1 METTLHILNIL
12 ATKEVI
18 RHESRE
24 YGSMV
29 VTRGVVTY
37 TLDEAEGLIIVV
49 NVNEE
54 AELGTNELRFNIEV
68 MKTVQVNEEGD
79 AVYERTPLPNVDVD
93 IVSNSNTG
101 EVESMKSNS
110 STSTIT
116 SEKYFKY
123 AGIMLAFVH
132 HVALNGIDVTD

>member
-1 METTLHILNIL
+1 METALHILNIL

-93 IVSNSNTG
+93 VTADDSGKIL
-101 EVESMKSNS
+101 SMKSNS
-110 STSTIT
+110 STSTLT

-132 HVALNGIDVTD
+132 HVATNGIDVTD